1 MRAITPTLAALAISS
16 ASLFA
21 ALPTPD
27 PDDGGIDLPAGFRAL
42 VYADNLV
49 VGKRVGRTQENLRGL
64 AVAPNGDVYAK
75 GMRGQIF
82 ALRDTNN
89 DGRADVI
96 EQFGP
101 GDGGTDIMFH
111 DGYLY
116 HASSKALYRYKYI
129 PGELVPSSPLETIVQ
144 DLPNQSGGHEQKPFA
159 FDESGHV
166 LIEVGSPYNDYSE
179 PDRRPGAK
187 GYSPEEVAKFQQTYG
202 GFWQFDAN
210 KTNQTFADGVRFATG
225 QRHTLALVW
234 QPVSKNY
241 FMCMMGRDQLNTVDS
256 ADYDA
261 LDNAERISEEFHEL
275 KQGANLGWPYTYWD
289 PYKKARMLSPEYGG
303 DNRKRSDDPNFD
315 KPLIA
320 FPAHWAPLQM
330 CLYDGT
336 QFPERYHNG
345 MFLAFHGSWNR
356 APLPQAGYRVVFIPF
371 NADGMPTGQYE
382 NFAMGF
388 AGGDEWNIR
397 NARYRPCGVAVGPDG
412 SLYISET
419 EKGRIWRVIY
429 TGETNTPMARKAIVS
444 TASGQTF
451 PPILADTPG
460 GKIFAQVCAAC
471 HMPNGSGVAGMQPP
485 LVGSAVIAGDT
496 TQLINVLL
504 QGPAKVLPADRP
516 KFQNTMPPFGSVY
529 KDTDLASL
537 INYLRANFAP
547 NAPKITPE
555 EVAAQ
560 RAKL

>member
-1 MRAITPTLAALAISS
+1 MRIITATFAALAMST
-16 ASLFA
+16 ASLLA

-27 PDDGGIDLPAGFRAL
+27 SDDGGITLPQGFRAL
-42 VYADNLV
+42 VYTDNLV

-75 GMRGQIF
+75 GLHGQIF
-82 ALRDTNN
+82 ALRDTNS

-101 GDGGTDIMFH
+101 AVGGTHIMFH

-116 HASSKALYRYKYI
+116 HSSSTAVYRYKYT
-129 PGELVPSSPLETIVQ
+129 PGELVPSSPLEVIVR
-144 DLPNQSGGHEQKPFA
+144 DLPQSGGHDQKAFA
-159 FDESGHV
+159 FDESGHMIV
-166 LIEVGSPYNDYSE
+166 EVGSPYNDYSQ
-179 PDRRPGAK
+179 PDRQRGAK
-187 GYSPEEVAKFQQTYG
+187 GYSPEEVAKFQETYG
-202 GFWQFDAN
+202 GFWQFDAS
-210 KTNQTFADGVRFATG
+210 KTNQTQTNSVRFATG
-225 QRHTLALVW
+225 IRHSLAVVW
-234 QPVSKNY
+234 QPVSKNF
-241 FMCMMGRDQLNTVDS
+241 FMCMMGRDQLNTVDP

-261 LDNAERISEEFHEL
+261 LDNAERVSEEFHEL
-275 KQGANLGWPYTYWD
+275 KPGANLGWPYTYWD
-289 PYKKARMLSPEYGG
+289 PFKNVRMISPEYGG
-303 DNRKRSDDPNFD
+303 DNRKRDDNPAYD

-330 CLYDGT
+330 CLYTGT

-371 NADGMPTGQYE
+371 DASGMPSSRYE

-388 AGGDEWNIR
+388 AGGDEENIR
-397 NARYRPCGVAVGPDG
+397 SARYRPCGVAVGPEG

-429 TGETNTPMARKAIVS
+429 TGETNTPMAGRQILA
-444 TASGQTF
+444 TATAQSY

-460 GKIFAQVCAAC
+460 GKAFAQVCAAC
-471 HMPNGSGVAGMQPP
+471 HMPNGSGVPGMQPP

-496 TQLINVLL
+496 AQLIKVIL

-516 KFQNTMPPFGSVY
+516 KFQNVMPPFGPVY
-529 KDTDLASL
+529 KDEDVASL

-547 NAPKITPE
+547 NAPKVTPE